1 MGFGRRSSNPS
12 LNLARRGGGG
22 EGGFGV
28 TFWELWRFLSDF
40 DYESSSGGLVFSPE
54 VKLRHNVAV
63 ILYMKEISVACSHSW
78 ESPPLFVYKNL
89 CSNWMNIGGGGIIFT
104 SGDEILPTNE

>member
-89 CSNWMNIGGGGIIFT
+89 CSNWMNMGGGGDYIHVR
-104 SGDEILPTNE
+104 